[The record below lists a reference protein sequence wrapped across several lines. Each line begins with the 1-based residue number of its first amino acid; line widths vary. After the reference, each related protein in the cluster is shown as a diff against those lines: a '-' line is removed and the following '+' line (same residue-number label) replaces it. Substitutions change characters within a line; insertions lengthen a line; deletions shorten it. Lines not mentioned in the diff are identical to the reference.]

1 MKRKVQ
7 QEVAAKFEP
16 AFGNALDLP
25 DVKHNKL
32 KNQGAKKN
40 ERSIPKIKFP

>member
-32 KNQGAKKN
+32 KNQGAKK
-40 ERSIPKIKFP
+40 K